1 MFCLYTECFVYRM
14 FCANYYCLQG
24 NGQYEENVKRVRIS
38 IHIALTDINTLENHC
53 TSHTLY
59 TRRLAFSLLEYVRMS
74 SLMSNKLTESI
85 NDGS

>member
-1 MFCLYTECFVYRM
+1 MFCLQNALFIECFALTTTAYKK
-14 FCANYYCLQG
+14 

-85 NDGS
+85 NDRS